1 MKLFTSRVVFYAF
14 ISVFACAQIASAT
27 TPEADFK
34 TVTSKAYVDSL
45 IDGVDISSHTVN
57 GLALSNENIRFYATE
72 TSGGAGN
79 TTKTVQLAAGELASD
94 ATVIP
99 TGMIIVI
106 KPAANSTVA
115 PTTLKL
121 KRTSSDSTGISKPLR
136 YNGAAITSDLASTI
150 WSVNNPSVWA
160 YDGTNWNFVSGG
172 KDTGVDLSSHRV
184 NGAPL
189 STSSIVFAGKS
200 DSRDNEADKTVT
212 IDGIDSLTNGLMVTI
227 TPSETSTVANNTLTV
242 NSLARK
248 SLFYQNAALTATT
261 APLVWRANVP
271 STWVYDKSANS
282 NNGAWRYVGGQ
293 PVITKSTSSGVTEL
307 VAKPASTGTD
317 GVIQTLT
324 LDTNSLYISD
334 DSHVPSSKLVSD
346 SLELKLN
353 KSNVLSITH
362 TGDAIANGDVAIP
375 APLSSWGAD
384 NNKLALDDG
393 NQLFW
398 VSYAGENGDSDASQL
413 ITNWDKKPNVPTM
426 SEVSNALYGYW
437 LTREKT
443 KEWQDVAIYY
453 RVKDASNLYTL
464 GRLINHDDPTTI
476 DLVKSAYLDTY
487 APTLSALMDE
497 AVALAEYAD
506 NAASNAASNVQLWAQ
521 TNRQITIPAAGSY
534 YTSNSASG
542 SPTAIYNSTSSTP
555 NYTTA
560 SVKGSALVTKT
571 GTAGV
576 VGERKIIDAD
586 TDITNTTT
594 WPQGKVDVSIPSMGR
609 INNIAQAKKQCY
621 DWKPGTEHVDA
632 NCWLWELP
640 DSI

>member
-115 PTTLKL
+115 PATLKL

-172 KDTGVDLSSHRV
+172 KDTGVDLSSHTV

-189 STSSIVFAGKS
+189 SANTIVFSGKS
-200 DSRDNEADKTVT
+200 SDTGATKTATVT
-212 IDGIDSLTNGLMVTI
+212 GVTTLVDGMMVTI
-227 TPSETSTVANNTLTV
+227 TPTADSTAANSTLTI
-242 NSLARK
+242 NSTLGPK
-248 SLFYQNAALTATT
+248 KLLYQNAALTSTT
-261 APLVWRANVP
+261 AGMVWHANVP
-271 STWVYDKSANS
+271 STWVYDAAADS

-324 LDTNSLYISD
+324 LDTNSLYTSGN
-334 DSHVPSSKLVSD
+334 SHVPSSLLVD
-346 SLELKLN
+346 TLKLD
-353 KSNVLSITH
+353 KSNVLSIRN
-362 TGDAIANGDVAIP
+362 TGGEISTGDVAIP
-375 APLSSWGAD
+375 APLSSWGAT
-384 NNKLALDDG
+384 NHKLALDDG

-398 VSYAGENGDSDASQL
+398 VSYASENGDSDAGQL
-413 ITNWDKKPNVPTM
+413 ITDWDKKRKVPTM

-443 KEWQDVAIYY
+443 NEWQDVATYY

-464 GRLINHDDPTTI
+464 GRLINRDDPTTI
-476 DLVKSAYLDTY
+476 ALVQSAYLDTY

-506 NAASNAASNVQLWAQ
+506 NAASNVQSWAQ
-521 TNRQITIPAAGSY
+521 TNRQITIPQVGKYYASNTAPAPTNISNYAADL
-534 YTSNSASG
+534 
-542 SPTAIYNSTSSTP
+542 
-555 NYTTA
+555 
-560 SVKGSALVTKT
+560 VKGSALVTKT
-571 GTAGV
+571 GTAGA
-576 VGERKIIDAD
+576 VGERMVIDTA
-586 TDITNTTT
+586 TAAGGSTTNTTS
-594 WPQGKVDVSIPSMGR
+594 WPQGKIDVSIPSM
-609 INNIAQAKKQCY
+609 ATLTTYSQKKKQCY
-621 DWKPGTEHVDA
+621 EYKPGTEHVDA

>member
-45 IDGVDISSHTVN
+45 IDGVDISSH
-57 GLALSNENIRFYATE
+57 
-72 TSGGAGN
+72 
-79 TTKTVQLAAGELASD
+79 K
-94 ATVIP
+94 
-99 TGMIIVI
+99 
-106 KPAANSTVA
+106 
-115 PTTLKL
+115 
-121 KRTSSDSTGISKPLR
+121 
-136 YNGAAITSDLASTI
+136 
-150 WSVNNPSVWA
+150 
-160 YDGTNWNFVSGG
+160 
-172 KDTGVDLSSHRV
+172 V

-189 STSSIVFAGKS
+189 STTSIVFYGTS
-200 DSRDNEADKTVT
+200 DAAAAAETRNVT
-212 IDGIDSLTNGLMVTI
+212 MTNNTI
-227 TPSETSTVANNTLTV
+227 TTLETGMMVIVKPTTTATYGTDA
-242 NSLARK
+242 LA
-248 SLFYQNAALTATT
+248 NAAKMQINGVAATAKPMMYQG
-261 APLVWRANVP
+261 ASLSKAVAKQVWRAGIP
-271 STWVYDKSANS
+271 SIWVYDGTAWQFSGVGQYDNNTTYNPMTTEAGIDGTDGSTKYVLRPQQLKEIIQGTTLTGVTPGSGDVAATDSITTAIGKLQGAKQPIIAKSAT
-282 NNGAWRYVGGQ
+282 A
-293 PVITKSTSSGVTEL
+293 GVTEL
-307 VAKPASTGTD
+307 IAKPASTGTN
-317 GVIQTLT
+317 GVIRTLT
-324 LDTNSLYISD
+324 LDTSSLTAD
-334 DSHVPSSKLVSD
+334 DVHVPSSLLVD
-346 SLELKLN
+346 NLKLN
-353 KSNVLSITH
+353 KSNVLSITG
-362 TGDAIANGDVAIP
+362 TGGAIAHGGVAIP
-375 APLSSWGAD
+375 APLESWGAD
-384 NNKLALDDG
+384 NRKEELDDG

-398 VSYAGENGDSDASQL
+398 VSYASENGDSDADKL
-413 ITNWDKKPNVPTM
+413 IKKWDKDLIVPTM
-426 SEVSNALYGYW
+426 SEVSDALYGYW

-464 GRLINHDDPTTI
+464 GHLINRDDPTTI

-497 AVALAEYAD
+497 AVALTEYAD
-506 NAASNAASNVQLWAQ
+506 NAANVAAGNVQSWAQ

>member
-45 IDGVDISSHTVN
+45 IDGVDISSH
-57 GLALSNENIRFYATE
+57 
-72 TSGGAGN
+72 
-79 TTKTVQLAAGELASD
+79 K
-94 ATVIP
+94 
-99 TGMIIVI
+99 
-106 KPAANSTVA
+106 
-115 PTTLKL
+115 
-121 KRTSSDSTGISKPLR
+121 
-136 YNGAAITSDLASTI
+136 
-150 WSVNNPSVWA
+150 
-160 YDGTNWNFVSGG
+160 
-172 KDTGVDLSSHRV
+172 V

-189 STSSIVFAGKS
+189 STTSIVFYGTS
-200 DSRDNEADKTVT
+200 DAAAAAETRNVT
-212 IDGIDSLTNGLMVTI
+212 MTNNTI
-227 TPSETSTVANNTLTV
+227 TTLETGMMVIVKPTTTATYGSDA
-242 NSLARK
+242 LA
-248 SLFYQNAALTATT
+248 NAAKMQINGVAATAKPMMYQG
-261 APLVWRANVP
+261 ASLSKAVAKQVWRAGIP
-271 STWVYDKSANS
+271 SIWVYDGTAWQFSGVGQYDNNTTYNPMTTEVGIAGTDGSTKYVLRPQQLKEIIQGTTLTGVTPGSGDVVATDSITTAIGKLQGAKQPIIAKSAT
-282 NNGAWRYVGGQ
+282 A
-293 PVITKSTSSGVTEL
+293 GVTEL
-307 VAKPASTGTD
+307 IAKPASTGTD
-317 GVIQTLT
+317 GVIRTLT
-324 LDTNSLYISD
+324 LDTSSLTAD
-334 DSHVPSSKLVSD
+334 NVHVPSSKLVSD

-353 KSNVLSITH
+353 KSNVLSITD
-362 TGDAIANGDVAIP
+362 TSGAIANGGVAIP
-375 APLSSWGAD
+375 APLESWGVT
-384 NNKLALDDG
+384 NHKEELDDG

-398 VSYAGENGDSDASQL
+398 VEYADANGNDEAGAL
-413 ITNWDKKPNVPTM
+413 IKKWDRDLRVPTM

-443 KEWQDVAIYY
+443 KEWQDVANYY
-453 RVKDASNLYTL
+453 GVRDVPNLYTL
-464 GRLINHDDPTTI
+464 GHLINRDDPTTI

-497 AVALAEYAD
+497 AVALARYAD
-506 NAASNAASNVQLWAQ
+506 NAAFNVQSWAQ

-560 SVKGSALVTKT
+560 SVKGTALVTKT

>member
-45 IDGVDISSHTVN
+45 IDGVDISSH
-57 GLALSNENIRFYATE
+57 
-72 TSGGAGN
+72 
-79 TTKTVQLAAGELASD
+79 K
-94 ATVIP
+94 
-99 TGMIIVI
+99 
-106 KPAANSTVA
+106 
-115 PTTLKL
+115 
-121 KRTSSDSTGISKPLR
+121 
-136 YNGAAITSDLASTI
+136 
-150 WSVNNPSVWA
+150 
-160 YDGTNWNFVSGG
+160 
-172 KDTGVDLSSHRV
+172 V

-189 STSSIVFAGKS
+189 STTSIVFYGTS
-200 DSRDNEADKTVT
+200 DAAAAAETRNVT
-212 IDGIDSLTNGLMVTI
+212 MTNNTI
-227 TPSETSTVANNTLTV
+227 TTLETGMMVIVKPT
-242 NSLARK
+242 
-248 SLFYQNAALTATT
+248 TT
-261 APLVWRANVP
+261 AAYGSDALASAAKMQINGVAATAKPMMYQGASLNKTKAGQVWRAGIP
-271 STWVYDKSANS
+271 SIWVYDGTAWQFSGVGQYDNNTTYNPMTTEAGIAGTDGSTKYVLRPQQLKEIIQGTTLTGVTPGSGDVAATDSITTAIGKLQGAKQPIIAKSAT
-282 NNGAWRYVGGQ
+282 A
-293 PVITKSTSSGVTEL
+293 GVTEL
-307 VAKPASTGTD
+307 IAKPASTGTD
-317 GVIQTLT
+317 GVIRTLT

-353 KSNVLSITH
+353 KSNVLDITH

-443 KEWQDVAIYY
+443 EEWQDVAIYY

-464 GRLINHDDPTTI
+464 GYLINRNDPTTI

-542 SPTAIYNSTSSTP
+542 SPTSINNSTSSTP